1 MALDVNPN
9 AHPLYADTLSE
20 PDLDPVAQALATRNA
35 AMRQE
40 MQATQEQ
47 IARLAAQQDEAAR
60 RLEGLEQAARATLET
75 AATESARRVALAV
88 DAAETRMME
97 GLTILEDQRRELAHW
112 RDDAED
118 RLRSQFRDLGDWDEA
133 LTEARERVSSL
144 RDMAEASIALA
155 SGEFE
160 QRWSGMQYELRD
172 VLATAESDERAR
184 FEAFIVGVQDTI
196 ASNAGIDPGEI
207 EAVRREIAGLREAAN
222 QTIAGLQQ
230 AQRIQFAA
238 LREEIQSAVAG
249 ERAAVASTVDAKLED
264 ARRVFLAQ
272 VQSLQEWQQQVGQDV
287 AALKAT
293 AAAAEASVRDARA
306 TLRAELQHA
315 LTTARG
321 EIDLGVSQ
329 ARVVAQSETSA
340 LRVEQERRLSTSL
353 KHVQSRQSL
362 LMIIAV
368 LALIFGIGSAILPF
382 LHGR

>member
-1 MALDVNPN
+1 MALDVNPD
-9 AHPLYADTLSE
+9 AHPLYADTVSE

-40 MQATQEQ
+40 MLATQEQ
-47 IARLAAQQDEAAR
+47 IARLTAQQDEIVHHF
-60 RLEGLEQAARATLET
+60 EGLEQAARAALET
-75 AATESARRVALAV
+75 AATEAARRVAQAV
-88 DAAETRMME
+88 DAAETRVME
-97 GLTILEDQRRELAHW
+97 GLTVLEDQRREFAKW

-133 LTEARERVSSL
+133 LTEARERVTSL

-160 QRWSGMQYELRD
+160 QRWSAMQHELRD

-184 FEAFIVGVQDTI
+184 FEAFIVGVQDTM

-207 EAVRREIAGLREAAN
+207 DAVRREIAGLREAAN

-238 LREEIQSAVAG
+238 LREEIQTAVAG
-249 ERAAVASTVDAKLED
+249 ERATVAKTVDAKLED

-272 VQSLQEWQQQVGQDV
+272 VQSLQEWQQQVGHDV

-306 TLRAELQHA
+306 TLRAELQQA

-340 LRVEQERRLSTSL
+340 LRAEQERRLGSSL
-353 KHVQSRQSL
+353 RQLQSRQAL

-368 LALIFGIGSAILPF
+368 LALIFGVGSAILPF
-382 LHGR
+382 LHSR